1 MISDIGSI
9 IEKSF
14 QDSLHSI
21 KKDFVTYLNKLN
33 AGIDS
38 TLFSVE
44 EFDLQLD
51 EVFDVHKLLIDNT
64 KPVTEEYDEKVKKN
78 KTIKGNRSELV
89 SSFGLLG
96 VKIGHFGGLIG
107 MAIGGAIG
115 GVIGYASG
123 ERERQ
128 VEYEEIVKKTR
139 TVEYVNMTSVVKKY
153 KAQTSKEIKN
163 AYEKTLLYLE
173 EQSSKLKSNIENKV
187 EKVNDAI
194 EKKAVFLSNLA
205 AQSKNTSILIK
216 SQKENR
222 NWLLEM
228 QEKVNDLIDF

>member
-1 MISDIGSI
+1 
-9 IEKSF
+9 
-14 QDSLHSI
+14 
-21 KKDFVTYLNKLN
+21 
-33 AGIDS
+33 
-38 TLFSVE
+38 
-44 EFDLQLD
+44 
-51 EVFDVHKLLIDNT
+51 
-64 KPVTEEYDEKVKKN
+64 
-78 KTIKGNRSELV
+78 
-89 SSFGLLG
+89 
-96 VKIGHFGGLIG
+96 
-107 MAIGGAIG
+107 
-115 GVIGYASG
+115 
-123 ERERQ
+123 
-128 VEYEEIVKKTR
+128 
-139 TVEYVNMTSVVKKY
+139 MTSVVKKY